1 MVCAAPSEGERAR
14 AVSLSAG
21 SGEAVL
27 GLPGA
32 ESGEEAMLQVVGEV
46 ARARW
51 GIHHHRSEERGGKER
66 VSGASA
72 ARAVA

>member
-1 MVCAAPSEGERAR
+1 
-14 AVSLSAG
+14 VSSSVG

-32 ESGEEAMLQVVGEV
+32 ESGEEAMLQVVVRSPALVG
-46 ARARW
+46 
-51 GIHHHRSEERGGKER
+51 GIHHHRSEERSGRER
-66 VSGASA
+66 VSSASA